1 MIKRYLIKVTHNN
14 GGGVYYV
21 GKNNIIVGSYGHI
34 DGILLNKKVTESRVI
49 DLGYKRAGNAAN
61 NYLFSCGCVATH
73 CTAVEVVE
81 ITISKDNKTNV
92 YKTDL
97 IDTINGKYKG
107 V

>member
-1 MIKRYLIKVTHNN
+1 MIKRYLVKVTHDN
-14 GGGVYYV
+14 GGVYYV
-21 GKNNIIVGSYGHI
+21 GKDSVIVGSYGHI

-61 NYLFSCGCVATH
+61 NPMFSCGCFATH

-81 ITISKDNKTNV
+81 ITISKDDKTNA